1 MTSQNFL
8 PRNEYFYP
16 FEQFF
21 DTFLNEMSGLSP
33 STLKAKTGYPK
44 WDIYSTEEE
53 WVIELAATGCGP
65 EDVSVEILPT
75 DAKNQSD
82 KIREYKRMLKISG
95 RVSEDLQ
102 HKETTKY
109 VYLVRE
115 LRRSSFERFVYLPNE
130 IEGDPEATMSKGIL
144 RLAWKLPDKAKK
156 AIPKKIDIK
165 SG

>member
-1 MTSQNFL
+1 MTSQDRLANL
-8 PRNEYFYP
+8 VNLTRNEYFYP
-16 FEQFF
+16 FEQAL

-53 WVIELAATGCGP
+53 WVVELAATGCEP
-65 EDVSVEILPT
+65 ENVSVEILPT
-75 DAKNQSD
+75 DPTSK
-82 KIREYKRMLKISG
+82 YKRMLKISG

-130 IEGDPEATMSKGIL
+130 IEGDPEATMSKGVL
-144 RLAWKLPDKAKK
+144 RLAWKIPDKAKK
-156 AIPKKIDIK
+156 AVPKKIDIK